1 MKNTAAQ
8 LSCLVQ
14 GTSYQREAFD
24 NVMRQ
29 CVFSFTRFQFFIPG
43 LHQILDR
50 PNLKMPEIS
59 GKHRHCVMRY
69 GIINVEI
76 NFSVLH

>member
-1 MKNTAAQ
+1 MKNRAVQ

-14 GTSYQREAFD
+14 RTSYQREAFD

-29 CVFSFTRFQFFIPG
+29 CVLPFTQFQIFMPG
-43 LHQILDR
+43 LHRILDR
-50 PNLKMPEIS
+50 PIPKMPEIS

-69 GIINVEI
+69 GIISVEI
-76 NFSVLH
+76 NFSFLH